1 MIDVLEVVGVFAF
14 ALSGAALAV
23 RREFDVVGIVM
34 LAVLTAIGGG
44 VLRDVLLGDTPPA
57 AFIEWQ
63 YFAAPVVAAAVT
75 FAFHPTIERLSLAV
89 LVLDAAGLGLFCVAG
104 TVKALDYGLSVLP
117 AAAIGVTA
125 GVGGGLLRDV
135 VARETPVLVDPASQL
150 YAIPALVGALCVA
163 AAWHLDA
170 YVPAFGALV
179 AAAIIVVR
187 LLAIKRDWRAP
198 TARVTGRPPR
208 GSSG

>member
-23 RREFDVVGIVM
+23 RCDFDVVGIVM

-44 VLRDVLLGDTPPA
+44 VLRDVLLGDTPPD

-63 YFAAPVVAAAVT
+63 YFAAPVVAAAFT
-75 FAFHPTIERLSLAV
+75 FAFHPTVERLGLAV

-104 TVKALDYGLSVLP
+104 TVKALEYGLSVLP
-117 AAAIGVTA
+117 AAAVGLTA

-135 VARETPVLVDPASQL
+135 VAREKPVLVDPASQL
-150 YAIPALVGALCVA
+150 YAIPAFLGALAVA
-163 AAWHLDA
+163 VAWHLDA
-170 YVPAFGALV
+170 YAPVVGAAV
-179 AAAIIVVR
+179 AGAIIVVR

-198 TARVTGRPPR
+198 RARPSRRP
-208 GSSG
+208 